1 VSQVASAPSS
11 PREQRLHPWSW
22 LFVLLQ
28 QLKQFLLPLIVLVV
42 FGGRDGERD
51 HYDNVAALVV
61 MAILVGVSLMR
72 YLTYRYRIG
81 TDGLSI
87 RSGLFNRTRRE
98 IPFARIHNVVVHQSL
113 LHRMFGVAEL
123 RLESAGGAKPEA
135 QMRVLRLD
143 QALVLEQLVRH
154 RGQRVPEQ
162 VDTPESTTLLTL
174 PPGEIARLGL
184 ISNRGMIAMAAT
196 AGAAYQMFPQQ
207 MVANAIEDYGQQV
220 FGYASH
226 LHMGWLA
233 GLIIAASLLVWAIA
247 LLRLLSI
254 ALAALQYHG
263 FRLSE
268 SDRRLT
274 VERGLL
280 ARVRSSAARRRIQ
293 SWTLRE
299 GVLHRWFNRRSLHID
314 TAVVEAH
321 GERGRSIREL
331 VPLAM
336 PDTCD
341 ALVRHVLPGVQ
352 WPLSQWH
359 AVPSRHWWRLC
370 LWPAFWLACLA
381 GALWPLVGAFGLL
394 VLLWLPWSAFKAY
407 RQIRCMGWSVDQRLV
422 AVRGGWWTRWWR
434 FAEIDKL
441 QALRLSCSPL
451 DRRCGTASLL
461 LDTAGA
467 FGDGP
472 RLRLRFLPLEQA
484 RQLHSSSAAPWP
496 SAACAGKAHRRLSV
510 RRGPSSPAPCGSA
523 ARAAGRRTAWA

>member
-1 VSQVASAPSS
+1 MSEAAAIPAP
-11 PREQRLHPWSW
+11 PRDQRLHPWSW

-28 QLKQFLLPLIVLVV
+28 QLKQFLLPLLVLVV

-51 HYDNVAALVV
+51 DYDNIATLVV
-61 MAILVGVSLMR
+61 MAILVGVSLVR

-81 TDGLSI
+81 SDGLSI

-143 QALVLEQLVRH
+143 QALALEQLVRH
-154 RGQRVPEQ
+154 RGQA
-162 VDTPESTTLLTL
+162 TPGQSTEASDSTTLLTL
-174 PPGEIARLGL
+174 PPGEIVRLGL

-196 AGAAYQMFPQQ
+196 AGAAYQMFPQK
-207 MVANAIEDYGQQV
+207 MVADAIEDYGQQV
-220 FGYASH
+220 FGYASQ

-233 GLIIAASLLVWAIA
+233 SLITAASLLVWAIA
-247 LLRLLSI
+247 LLRVLSI
-254 ALAALQYHG
+254 ALAAVQYHG

-268 SDRRLT
+268 SERRLT

-280 ARVRSSAARRRIQ
+280 ARVRTSAARRRIQ

-299 GVLHRWFNRRSLHID
+299 GVLHRWFGRRSLGID
-314 TAVVEAH
+314 TAVVEAQ
-321 GERGRSIREL
+321 GDQGRSIREL
-331 VPLAM
+331 VPVAT

-352 WPLSQWH
+352 WPPSQWQ
-359 AVPSRHWWRLC
+359 AVPLRHWWRLC
-370 LWPAFWLACLA
+370 LWPLCWLVLA
-381 GALWPLVGAFGLL
+381 TAALWPLVGAFALL
-394 VLLWLPWSAFKAY
+394 VLLWLPWSAFKAH
-407 RQIRCMGWSVDQRLV
+407 RQVRRMGWSVDERLV
-422 AVRGGWWTRWWR
+422 SVRGGWWMRWWR

-441 QALRLSCSPL
+441 QALRLSRSPL

-467 FGDGP
+467 SGDGP
-472 RLRLRFLPLEQA
+472 RLKLRLVPVEQA
-484 RQLHSSSAAPWP
+484 RALHDQLSRTLAR
-496 SAACAGKAHRRLSV
+496 RRL
-510 RRGPSSPAPCGSA
+510 R
-523 ARAAGRRTAWA
+523 W

>member
-1 VSQVASAPSS
+1 MSEAAAIPAAM
-11 PREQRLHPWSW
+11 REQRLHPWSW

-28 QLKQFLLPLIVLVV
+28 QLKQFLLPLLVLVV

-51 HYDNVAALVV
+51 VYENVATLVV
-61 MAILVGVSLMR
+61 MAILVGVSLVR

-81 TDGLSI
+81 ADGLSI
-87 RSGLFNRTRRE
+87 RSGLLSRNRRE

-113 LHRMFGVAEL
+113 LHRIFGVAEL
-123 RLESAGGAKPEA
+123 RLESAGGVRPEA

-143 QALVLEQLVRH
+143 QALALEQLVRH
-154 RGQRVPEQ
+154 RGQATAEQ
-162 VDTPESTTLLTL
+162 ATQVADSITLLTL
-174 PPGEIARLGL
+174 APGEIVRLGL

-196 AGAAYQMFPQQ
+196 AGALYQVLPQK
-207 MVANAIEDYGQQV
+207 MAASAIEDYGQQV
-220 FGYASH
+220 FGYAGQLH
-226 LHMGWLA
+226 LGWMS
-233 GLIIAASLLVWAIA
+233 GLITAASLLVWAIA
-247 LLRLLSI
+247 LLRVLSI

-268 SDRRLT
+268 SQRRLT

-280 ARVRSSAARRRIQ
+280 ARVRTSAARRRIQ

-299 GVLHRWFNRRSLHID
+299 GVLHRWFNRRSLNID
-314 TAVVEAH
+314 TAVVESR
-321 GERGRSIREL
+321 GEHRKSIREL
-331 VPLAM
+331 VPLAT

-352 WPLSQWH
+352 WPPTHWH
-359 AVPSRHWWRLC
+359 AVPIRHWWRLC
-370 LWPAFWLACLA
+370 LWPAFWLALIA
-381 GALWPLVGAFGLL
+381 AALWPLAGQSALL
-394 VLLWLPWSAFKAY
+394 VLLWLPWSAFKAH
-407 RQIRCMGWSVDQRLV
+407 RQVRRMGWSVDARLV

-441 QALRLSCSPL
+441 QALRLSRSPL

-472 RLRLRFLPLEQA
+472 RLKLRLVPLEQA
-484 RQLHSSSAAPWP
+484 RALHAQLTATLAR
-496 SAACAGKAHRRLSV
+496 RRL
-510 RRGPSSPAPCGSA
+510 R
-523 ARAAGRRTAWA
+523 W

>member
-1 VSQVASAPSS
+1 MASVPSPS
-11 PREQRLHPWSW
+11 RDQHLHPWSW
-22 LFVLLQ
+22 LFVLVQ

-42 FGGRDGERD
+42 FGGRDGSRD
-51 HYDNVAALVV
+51 DYDNIATLVV
-61 MAILVGVSLMR
+61 IAILVGVSLMR

-81 TDGLSI
+81 SDGLSI
-87 RSGLFNRTRRE
+87 RSGLFSRNRRE

-143 QALVLEQLVRH
+143 QALALEHLVRQ
-154 RGQRVPEQ
+154 RGQN
-162 VDTPESTTLLTL
+162 TPQQQHGTVASTTLLTL

-196 AGAAYQMFPQQ
+196 IGAAYQVFPQE
-207 MVANAIEDYGQQV
+207 MVANAIKSYGRQV
-220 FGYASH
+220 FGFASH

-233 GLIIAASLLVWAIA
+233 GLITAASLLLWAIA
-247 LLRLLSI
+247 GLRLLSI

-268 SDRRLT
+268 SERRLT

-280 ARVRSSAARRRIQ
+280 ARVRTSAARRRIQ

-299 GVLHRWFNRRSLHID
+299 GVLHRWFNRRSLNID

-321 GERGRSIREL
+321 GEQGRSIREL
-331 VPLAM
+331 VPLAT

-341 ALVRHVLPGVQ
+341 TLVRHMLPGVQ
-352 WPLSQWH
+352 WPPPQWH
-359 AVPSRHWWRLC
+359 AVPVQYWWRLC

-381 GALWPLVGAFGLL
+381 AALWPLLGAFGLL
-394 VLLWLPWSAFKAY
+394 VLVWLPWSAFKAH
-407 RQIRCMGWSVDQRLV
+407 RQVRRMGWSVDERLV

-441 QALRLSCSPL
+441 QALKLSRSPL
-451 DRRCGTASLL
+451 DLRCGTATLL

-472 RLRLRFLPLEQA
+472 RLKLRLVPVEQA
-484 RQLHSSSAAPWP
+484 RQLHEQ
-496 SAACAGKAHRRLSV
+496 LS
-510 RRGPSSPAPCGSA
+510 RTL
-523 ARAAGRRTAWA
+523 AGRRLRW

>member
-1 VSQVASAPSS
+1 MADAAPSP
-11 PREQRLHPWSW
+11 PRDQLLHPWSW

-28 QLKQFLLPLIVLVV
+28 QLRQFLLPLIALVV

-51 HYDNVAALVV
+51 YYDNVATLVV

-81 TDGLSI
+81 SDGLSI
-87 RSGLFNRTRRE
+87 RSGLFNRSRRE

-113 LHRMFGVAEL
+113 LHRLFGVAEL

-143 QALVLEQLVRH
+143 QALALEQLVRH
-154 RGQRVPEQ
+154 RGQAPVEQ
-162 VDTPESTTLLTL
+162 AGPPDSTTLLTL
-174 PPGEIARLGL
+174 PAGEIVRLGL
-184 ISNRGMIAMAAT
+184 ISNRGMLAMAAT
-196 AGAAYQMFPQQ
+196 AGAAYQLFPQKV
-207 MVANAIEDYGQQV
+207 VANAIEDYGRQV

-233 GLIIAASLLVWAIA
+233 GLITIASLLLWAIA

-254 ALAALQYHG
+254 ALAAVQYHG

-268 SDRRLT
+268 TDHRLT

-280 ARVRSSAARRRIQ
+280 ARVRTSAARRRIQ

-299 GVLHRWFNRRSLHID
+299 GLLHRCFKRRSLGID

-321 GERGRSIREL
+321 GEQGRSIREL
-331 VPLAM
+331 VPLATV
-336 PDTCD
+336 DTCD

-352 WPLSQWH
+352 WPPQQWQ
-359 AVPSRHWWRLC
+359 AVPVRYWWRLC
-370 LWPAFWLACLA
+370 LWPAFWLACLTA
-381 GALWPLVGAFGLL
+381 ALWPLAGAWSLL
-394 VLLWLPWSAFKAY
+394 LLLWLPWSAFKAF
-407 RQIRCMGWSVDQRLV
+407 RQMQRMGWSVDARLV
-422 AVRGGWWTRWWR
+422 TVRGGWWTRWWR

-441 QALRLSCSPL
+441 QALRLSRSPL

-472 RLRLRFLPLEQA
+472 RLKLRLIPLEQA
-484 RQLHSSSAAPWP
+484 RALHDQLSRTLAQ
-496 SAACAGKAHRRLSV
+496 RRL
-510 RRGPSSPAPCGSA
+510 R
-523 ARAAGRRTAWA
+523 W

>member
-1 VSQVASAPSS
+1 MSGLAPGTPSR
-11 PREQRLHPWSW
+11 PRDQRLHPWSW

-28 QLKQFLLPLIVLVV
+28 QLRQFLLPLIVLAV

-51 HYDNVAALVV
+51 AYDNVATLVV

-81 TDGLSI
+81 NDGLSI
-87 RSGLFNRTRRE
+87 RSGLFNRSRRE

-113 LHRMFGVAEL
+113 LHRLFGVAEL

-143 QALVLEQLVRH
+143 QALALEQRVRH
-154 RGQRVPEQ
+154 RGQAAPEQ
-162 VDTPESTTLLTL
+162 VDAPGSTTLLTL
-174 PPGEIARLGL
+174 SPGEIVRLGL

-196 AGAAYQMFPQQ
+196 AGAAYQVFPQK
-207 MVANAIEDYGQQV
+207 MVADAIDDYARQV

-233 GLIIAASLLVWAIA
+233 GLITVASLLLWAIA
-247 LLRLLSI
+247 LLRVLSI
-254 ALAALQYHG
+254 ALAAVQYHR

-268 SDRRLT
+268 TDRRLT

-280 ARVRSSAARRRIQ
+280 ARVRTSAARRRIQ

-299 GVLHRWFNRRSLHID
+299 GLLHRWFKRRSLGID
-314 TAVVEAH
+314 TAVAESH

-331 VPLAM
+331 VPLA
-336 PDTCD
+336 PVDTCD

-352 WPLSQWH
+352 WPPRQWH
-359 AVPSRHWWRLC
+359 AVPARSWWRLC
-370 LWPAFWLACLA
+370 LWPMCALACLSA
-381 GALWPLVGAFGLL
+381 VLWPLAGAWSLL
-394 VLLWLPWSAFKAY
+394 AWLWLPWSAFKAH
-407 RQIRCMGWSVDQRLV
+407 RQIRRMAWSVDERLV

-441 QALRLSCSPL
+441 QALKLSRSPL

-472 RLRLRFLPLEQA
+472 RLRLRLIPLEQA
-484 RQLHSSSAAPWP
+484 RQLHEQLSATLAR
-496 SAACAGKAHRRLSV
+496 RRL
-510 RRGPSSPAPCGSA
+510 R
-523 ARAAGRRTAWA
+523 W